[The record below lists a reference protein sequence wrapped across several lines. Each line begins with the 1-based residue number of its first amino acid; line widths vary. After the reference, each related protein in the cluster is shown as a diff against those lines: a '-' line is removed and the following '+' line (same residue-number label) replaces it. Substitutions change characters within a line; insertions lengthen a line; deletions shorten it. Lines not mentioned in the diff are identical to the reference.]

1 MKKAAL
7 LFLSVLFLAACQTA
21 GQLKPAEMLSK
32 ACPVVQGTILTLGV
46 TEGISD
52 ATKDKLKDVTPVVA
66 AACAAGSGDN
76 PDIGVDLLVTTAV
89 PLIMEA
95 VNESGLNDDQKQVAL
110 VALVAAQVML
120 AGVQK

>member
-95 VNESGLNDDQKQVAL
+95 VNESGLKDDQKQVAL

>member
-95 VNESGLNDDQKQVAL
+95 VNESGLKDDQKQVAL

-120 AGVQK
+120 AGVQ